1 MKKLCASLAL
11 LLLLTACS
19 GPVQT
24 PAASPGPPVTAT
36 PETAEAAATPQPTEE
51 PTVSLH
57 WIGRQNEEGLYQR
70 EPFYDTESY
79 LYGNGGIGA
88 RYVDFSRATEEIIGK
103 PLELEN
109 ANLQLFADG
118 ESLYWV
124 WSGMIRD
131 TAILLRSD
139 LDGGNRESLYDFPQG
154 VSLGVGDEGLAS
166 DGTALYFRYCHISK
180 DPKVPDAYEL
190 VRLDPNAETME
201 TLTIWNEFAG
211 KLQGVW
217 RDKLLVTRT
226 TLSEDCPVE
235 PVYDRYRVSNTE
247 ELTPWLKTSLCAIDP
262 ATGQEEV
269 LYSCSGRWLDRR
281 LYRDTLWEV
290 DEAHQLVC
298 RPLGETEDT
307 ILTELPESLYLWD
320 VYTEDVLLHGQ
331 EDGKEWL
338 YLYNLADGT
347 LARSPQRRW
356 FGGEDRAIPVVSE
369 AGPGRYLVI
378 DDANTGMQQLADG
391 EGTQYLIDGYTQY
404 AIASREAMLDTTV
417 PMTPVTRPGAP

>member
-1 MKKLCASLAL
+1 MKRLCVFLPL
-11 LLLLTACS
+11 LLLVACGNP
-19 GPVQT
+19 GPT
-24 PAASPGPPVTAT
+24 PAASAAPTTAAT
-36 PETAEAAATPQPTEE
+36 QETAKASATPQPTVE
-51 PTVSLH
+51 PAVSLH
-57 WIGRQNEEGLYQR
+57 WIGRQNAKGLYQR

-88 RYVDFSRATEEIIGK
+88 RYVDFSRATEEIVGE
-103 PLELEN
+103 PLALEN
-109 ANLQLFADG
+109 ANLQLFADE

-131 TAILLRSD
+131 TAVLLRSD
-139 LDGGNRESLYDFPQG
+139 LDGSNRESLYDFPQG

-166 DGTALYFRYCHISK
+166 DGTALYFRYCHISS
-180 DPKVPDAYEL
+180 DPKIPDAYEL
-190 VRLDPNAETME
+190 VRLDPPTETIE
-201 TLTIWNEFAG
+201 TLTTWNEFSG

-247 ELTPWLKTSLCAIDP
+247 ELTPWLTTTLCAIDP

-269 LYSCSGRWLDRR
+269 LYSCPGRWLDRR
-281 LYRDTLWEV
+281 LHRDALWDV
-290 DEAHQLVC
+290 DDAHRLVC

-307 ILTELPESLYLWD
+307 VLTQLPRSLYLWN
-320 VYTEDVLLHGQ
+320 VCTEDVLLYGHE
-331 EDGKEWL
+331 EDQEWL

-347 LARSPQRRW
+347 LARSPRRRW

-391 EGTQYLIDGYTQY
+391 EGTQYLIDGYTRY
-404 AIASREAMLDTTV
+404 AIASREALLDTNV
-417 PMTPVTRPGAP
+417 PMTPVTRPGTP

>member
-1 MKKLCASLAL
+1 MKKLCASLTL

-24 PAASPGPPVTAT
+24 ASVDPPATAT
-36 PETAEAAATPQPTEE
+36 PETAEVAATPQPTAE
-51 PTVSLH
+51 PAGSLH

-88 RYVDFSRATEEIIGK
+88 RYVDFSQATEEVVGE
-103 PLELEN
+103 PLALEN
-109 ANLQLFADG
+109 ANLQLFADE

-131 TAILLRSD
+131 TAVLLRSD

-154 VSLGVGDEGLAS
+154 VSLGVGDEGLAG
-166 DGTALYFRYCHISK
+166 DGTALYFRYCHISD
-180 DPKVPDAYEL
+180 DPKIPDAYEL
-190 VRLDPNAETME
+190 VRLDPHTETIE
-201 TLTIWNEFAG
+201 TVTTWNEFSG

-226 TLSEDCPVE
+226 ALSENCPVE
-235 PVYDRYRVSNTE
+235 PVYDRYRVSNSE
-247 ELTPWLKTSLCAIDP
+247 ELMPWLTTSLCAIDP

-281 LYRDTLWEV
+281 LYRDALWNV

-298 RPLGETEDT
+298 RPLGEAEDT
-307 ILTELPESLYLWD
+307 ILTQLPESLYLWD
-320 VYTEDVLLHGQ
+320 VYTEDVLLYGQ
-331 EDGKEWL
+331 EEGREWL

-391 EGTQYLIDGYTQY
+391 EGTQYLIDGYTRY
-404 AIASREAMLDTTV
+404 AIASREAMLDTNV
-417 PMTPVTRPGAP
+417 PLTPVTRPGTP